1 MWPSIND
8 CRIKG
13 PKARY
18 GEDIIMIEV
27 SMGKVEVQQFVFEH
41 AEIFWTFMMD
51 CWMTRLT
58 ISGTKLAVRMKG
70 IKSIGFLCDKEGRQP
85 YLKKVA
91 KILDWLAPRDMR
103 EVREARGFVGIVVY
117 YHILFSNS

>member
-58 ISGTKLAVRMKG
+58 ISGTKSAIRMKG
-70 IKSIGFLCDKEGRQP
+70 SRALGSYVIRKGSS
-85 YLKKVA
+85 
-91 KILDWLAPRDMR
+91 
-103 EVREARGFVGIVVY
+103 
-117 YHILFSNS
+117 HI